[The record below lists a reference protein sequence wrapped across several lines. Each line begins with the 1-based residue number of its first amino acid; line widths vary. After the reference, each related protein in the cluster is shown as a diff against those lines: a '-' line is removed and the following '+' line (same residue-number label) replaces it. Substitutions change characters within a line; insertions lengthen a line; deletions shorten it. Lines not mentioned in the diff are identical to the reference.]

1 MTEPKYVASSL
12 TTLLENPL
20 VLSIL
25 ERTSNLLP
33 VIREV
38 DSWWNYD
45 LFARK
50 PSAAYD
56 DYGIF
61 QGTNLDLACFMYA
74 LAGRGAVINIPTY
87 KAHTKT
93 KIRKD
98 QMLKSKDN
106 RHGEL
111 LSVGANKNFFS
122 FNINIM
128 DQNVIGEDKVGDY
141 RTFSL
146 TGKDGEWYPGWQTIN
161 FEPSLKENRFITEN
175 KLWSGNKIVFSDFI
189 HPNRWTSFFGH
200 HYVIS
205 KLLITRLEDQAK
217 FLNGEVKRMKA
228 AGINFPA
235 GDGPKTY
242 ATSYGK
248 SKQEKFTAFECK
260 IHMPSAHI
268 TGEYEQIDLTHLTQA
283 DLVAAYRDRKEM
295 VKVISALRFM
305 TRASEYA
312 HFKNPDRMPAWL
324 KNMGWETGFVE
335 PGKRTEW
342 DRLKL
347 FQAAVGEH
355 SVSILKRT
363 YQKSA
368 TVSAD

>member
-1 MTEPKYVASSL
+1 MTQPKYVASSL

-20 VLSIL
+20 VLSTLDRSANI
-25 ERTSNLLP
+25 LP
-33 VIREV
+33 VIVEV

-45 LFARK
+45 LFNRK
-50 PSAAYD
+50 PSSAYD

-74 LAGRGAVINIPTY
+74 LAGRGAIINIPTY

-93 KIRKD
+93 KIRED
-98 QMLKSKDN
+98 QILKSKTN

-128 DQNVIGEDKVGDY
+128 DQNVIGEDKVGDF

-175 KLWSGNKIVFSDFI
+175 KLWSGNKIVFKNFI

-217 FLNGEVKRMKA
+217 FLNTEVKRLKD
-228 AGINFPA
+228 AGFKFPP

-242 ATSYGK
+242 DTSYGD

-260 IHMPSAHI
+260 IHMPSAHFS
-268 TGEYEQIDLTHLTQA
+268 GEYKKSPDSQSG
-283 DLVAAYRDRKEM
+283 LVEAYRDRKEM
-295 VKVISALRFM
+295 LKIVSAFRFM

-312 HFKNPDRMPAWL
+312 HYKSPERMPAWL
-324 KNMGWETGFVE
+324 KNVGWETGFVE
-335 PGKRTEW
+335 PGKRTQW

-363 YQKSA
+363 FQKSA